1 MGNLTKVFMGLFIL
15 VTIILVVVLVVSTI
29 DRAKLTKKLDLAQK
43 QLVLSK
49 TQLAN

>member
-15 VTIILVVVLVVSTI
+15 VTIILAVVLVVSII
-29 DRAKLTKKLDLAQK
+29 DRAKLMKKLDDAQK

-49 TQLAN
+49 TDLAS